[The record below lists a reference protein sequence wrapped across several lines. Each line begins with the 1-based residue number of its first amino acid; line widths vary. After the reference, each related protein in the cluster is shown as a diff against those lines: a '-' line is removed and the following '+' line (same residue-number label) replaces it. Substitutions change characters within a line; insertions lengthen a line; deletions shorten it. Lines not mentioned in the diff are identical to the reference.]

1 MTALGTPATHCLAM
15 RFEVVVSGFN
25 LMFWT
30 SCTGLEVAFQHEPVK
45 ELGQHAYTT
54 FIPGRAEYPKVVLQR
69 AIQTG
74 DWTVTKAWL
83 ETVTGDGLVSAR
95 SEQTATITLHDASRQ
110 PVASWTLRNAMP
122 AAWKGPRLDSNGRTF
137 ALETLELVHEG
148 FLDD

>member
-1 MTALGTPATHCLAM
+1 M
-15 RFEVVVSGFN
+15 RFEVVVDGFN

-30 SCTGLEVAFQHEPVK
+30 ACTGLEVIFKHEQVK
-45 ELGQHAYTT
+45 ELGQHSFTT

-74 DWTVTKAWL
+74 DWTVTKSWL
-83 ETVTGDGLVSAR
+83 ESVSNDDGLVMMR
-95 SEQTATITLHDASRQ
+95 SDRTATITLHDAARK